1 MLGGVAGVQ
10 LIENLNSV
18 IRYFHCKNETISPNV
33 DGERE
38 EGTAGNLT
46 LSEADDR
53 SGVGIGQKC
62 KLEPIRC
69 DTLGAES
76 VKRFETRSVH
86 EFCAASPLATGG
98 LIHATS
104 GSRGAAGGR
113 CRNRIGLAA

>member
-18 IRYFHCKNETISPNV
+18 IRYFHCENETIGPNV

-46 LSEADDR
+46 LSEADHR

-69 DTLGAES
+69 DTLGATYASAEHLPPLA
-76 VKRFETRSVH
+76 KLRTCIARFES
-86 EFCAASPLATGG
+86 TG
-98 LIHATS
+98 
-104 GSRGAAGGR
+104 
-113 CRNRIGLAA
+113 NRDLHNLECTPRQDFPN